1 MGPVPGE
8 EALPWVW
15 KLLLTEVNPR
25 EEASVVSPS
34 AVSILGSWGNEC
46 LVSEGVLVV
55 YHSIHY
61 CRTGVKFPRI
71 IFLCFI
77 LSVSQ
82 TKHH

>member
-15 KLLLTEVNPR
+15 KLPLTEVNPR

-46 LVSEGVLVV
+46 LVSEGNLG
-55 YHSIHY
+55 SI
-61 CRTGVKFPRI
+61 
-71 IFLCFI
+71 
-77 LSVSQ
+77 SQ
-82 TKHH
+82 HPLL